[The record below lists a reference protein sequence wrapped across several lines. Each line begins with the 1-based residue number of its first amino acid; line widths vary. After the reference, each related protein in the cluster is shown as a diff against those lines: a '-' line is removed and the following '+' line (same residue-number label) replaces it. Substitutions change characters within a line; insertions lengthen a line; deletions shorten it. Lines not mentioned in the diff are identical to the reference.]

1 MAWPTVFSRARRAVG
16 ELAVRGWRFA
26 VRYETPRSEEGA
38 VLVIFAISFTAL
50 LGFAALAV
58 DLGNTAQSH
67 LNTQNAADAAAL
79 AGVIALHN
87 GADVTSAIK
96 DVEGVA
102 NTYIPIPDISWNTP
116 SNGCNRPT
124 SFFASAETTCIAF
137 WPKNDPTTIWVEIP
151 GQALPSLLGSA
162 GSVSVTAYAEA
173 TFSSTAKLCWGAPGS
188 APGST
193 TGNC

>member
-26 VRYETPRSEEGA
+26 VRYETPRSEVGA

-79 AGVIALHN
+79 AGMTVLNTGPVPGVA
-87 GADVTSAIK
+87 SAITSVK
-96 DVEGVA
+96 DVA
-102 NTYIPIPDISWNTP
+102 HTYIANISWNACSP
-116 SNGCNRPT
+116 PAPFVPAVADG
-124 SFFASAETTCIAF
+124 CIAF
-137 WPKNDPTTIWVEIP
+137 YYQNNLPTAIWVDIP
-151 GQALPSLLGSA
+151 GQALPSLLGDA
-162 GSVSVTAYAEA
+162 GSVSVTANAEA
-173 TFSSTAKLCWGAPGS
+173 TFNSTTKSANLCWGV
-188 APGST
+188 PGST
-193 TGNC
+193 GNC